1 MPMWTTEIL
10 GFSIFDLYF
19 YFMIYSFL
27 GWALESAYVSAS
39 NKTWTN
45 RGFISGPLCPI
56 YGTGATLVIVA
67 LTPFK
72 NNLLLMFLGGVF
84 IATVVEYVIALLLEK
99 IFHATWWDY
108 SQMRFQLQ
116 GRICLRRSLE
126 WGVLT
131 VVMMHLIQPPIQRF
145 VAWIPRTTGEFIGV
159 LLLMYLMAD
168 ASVTVMNIFQLK
180 EKIARLE
187 EAGLGLREKMESV
200 TLFEAKKEFL
210 DYLEGLPIAEALNNL
225 KARLEEHNGQ
235 MMQLRAEERL
245 KFEFFLSEMKDKLE
259 KRDKILKRNTLTE
272 RRIAKAFPRLNF
284 KNYNE
289 AFAALKD
296 ELLKKKNNK

>member
-1 MPMWTTEIL
+1 MMTTEIF
-10 GFSIFDLYF
+10 GFTIFDLYF

-126 WGVLT
+126 WGALT

-145 VAWIPRTTGEFIGV
+145 VAWIPRAGGEFVGV

-168 ASVTVMNIFQLK
+168 ASVTIMKIFQLK

-187 EAGLGLREKMESV
+187 EAGLGLREKME
-200 TLFEAKKEFL
+200 TINLFEAKKELL
-210 DYLEGLPIAEALNNL
+210 DYLEGLPIAEAMNNL
-225 KARLEEHNGQ
+225 KTRLEEQNGQ
-235 MMQLRAEERL
+235 LIKLRTEERL
-245 KFEFFLSEMKDKLE
+245 RFEFFLSEMKDKLE
-259 KRDKILKRNTLTE
+259 KRERILKKNTLTE
-272 RRIAKAFPRLNF
+272 RRIAKAFPRLYF

-289 AFAALKD
+289 AFATLKE
-296 ELLKKKNNK
+296 ELLKKKKNK